1 VWRDG
6 PRAWL
11 TAHAQVVVLTAV
23 AFTMI
28 ANAPAVFL
36 QQAETVAGQVDMYLT
51 PSQIHGGAFLNYTQL
66 ARNLQIDPNFR

>member
-1 VWRDG
+1 
-6 PRAWL
+6 
-11 TAHAQVVVLTAV
+11 
-23 AFTMI
+23 MI